1 MAQEPQL
8 AYSPA
13 KASNVLAQTTAFH
26 ASPEAFIAS
35 CVRDFQSR
43 APDVVKS
50 RTAVHAKVLN
60 RNVAVI
66 SSHAQVKHIL
76 ARPDTKDDKDADNPS
91 LVATGAYK
99 QFLADFFP
107 GPNLLLSDGVA
118 HSDMREAWA
127 QRMEGQEAR
136 MRPFIRQ
143 AATEHFQSLAGSQ
156 IDLYESLKSLA
167 WKIVMRTF
175 LLLDEKESL
184 FGEIQKL
191 QEDLLRGQFS
201 LFPVSVNLGL
211 WQSPRSRGIAA
222 RNKLRELI
230 SRRMQP
236 LLQGG
241 CPFHAMS
248 EKGLTADEQNEVVNH
263 VLMFTS
269 SLAVKGIASL
279 LTAYL
284 LNMFLYKK
292 DGVRLLDNIQ
302 ALQGDELAA
311 MLRSIAR
318 ETERLSPPIVGIM
331 RRVTREIVV
340 PSGSTESPDVLVP
353 EGWDAWLY
361 FVGAGRDPA
370 AFGDNAAAFVP
381 DRFVDATQDKASGLA
396 FSAHGK
402 ACLGQD
408 FVREICIGVIEAMLD
423 SGFSLDGDITAKGV
437 RDWLGWEAG
446 AGGEGEA
453 APEDWARDMKQ
464 LPTQRPAKPVV
475 VTVCGGEPH

>member
-1 MAQEPQL
+1 MAQEAQL

-35 CVRDFQSR
+35 CVREFHTH

-76 ARPDTKDDKDADNPS
+76 ARPDTKEAGDPS
-91 LVATGAYK
+91 LVAAGAYK

-118 HSDMREAWA
+118 HSGMREAWA

-143 AATEHFQSLAGSQ
+143 AATEHFQGLAGSQ

-175 LLLDEKESL
+175 LQLDEKESL

-230 SRRMQP
+230 SKRMQP

-241 CPFHAMS
+241 CPFRAMS
-248 EKGLTADEQNEVVNH
+248 DKGLTADERNEVVNH

-284 LNMFLYKK
+284 LDVFLYKK
-292 DGVRLLDNIQ
+292 DDVRLLDKIQ
-302 ALQGDELAA
+302 ALQGDERAA
-311 MLRSIAR
+311 LLRSVAR
-318 ETERLSPPIVGIM
+318 ETERLSPPIVGII

-340 PSGSTESPDVLVP
+340 PSGTTDAPDVLVP

-370 AFGDNAAAFVP
+370 VFGDDAAAFVP

-408 FVREICIGVIEAMLD
+408 FVREICIGVVEAMLD
-423 SGFSLDGDITAKGV
+423 NGLSLDGVITAKGV

-446 AGGEGEA
+446 ADGEGEA

-475 VTVCGGEPH
+475 VTVCDSESR